1 MSFHNADF
9 MRYVNGRIT
18 TLRSERYS
26 FWMHW
31 GDLAQYYLP
40 RRYRWFIS
48 PNQLN
53 RGSPINQHIIDS
65 TGYLVAR
72 NLAAGLMSGKTSPT
86 RPWFNFTIGHID
98 DTGTTPESLWL
109 NECKRIMRMV
119 FHESNFYNAMA
130 TWYLDLVI
138 FGTASNIMY
147 EDFDTVINCYTPC
160 AGEYY
165 VALDGA
171 FRPTTL
177 YREFTMTNGATADR
191 WGKENCSEAINAAL
205 AIPDGS
211 GLYRE
216 TIICHAIEPNNDGK
230 NFVSGQFAFRECYWE
245 KGSSQAPQSAPPS
258 PAKFLEIRGYFEQ
271 PQATCRW
278 DVTGNDPYGR
288 SVGMDGLGDQ
298 KQLQVETRRK
308 AQAIDKM
315 VNPPLMLDAS
325 MKNTPASLLPGALNY
340 INGMMQGT
348 KPGISSIYESRFPV
362 GEITEDLNEVRER
375 LKYTFY
381 NHLFQP
387 LSQYETKSNI
397 TTSEIDQRKAEALI
411 MLGPVFE
418 RIDNEGL
425 KPIVERAFSICMRA
439 GIFPD
444 PPPSI
449 AGRPITI
456 NFVSMLASTQE
467 AIAAAGIERTLGFA
481 GNLAGVDPQVMDLFD
496 IDFAMNNYSKL
507 QQNDPRLMRPMADVI
522 KMRQQREAQQRQ
534 VQQAQIAE
542 QLSAGA
548 KNLASADM
556 GGGANALQALTGG
569 APQ

>member
-1 MSFHNADF
+1 VSNTAYL
-9 MRYVNGRIT
+9 RYVNGRIT
-18 TLRSERYS
+18 TLRTTRYS
-26 FWMHW
+26 WWTHW
-31 GDLAQYYLP
+31 GELANFYLP
-40 RRYRWFIS
+40 RRYRWFIG

-86 RPWFNFTIGHID
+86 RPWFNFSIGYLD

-109 NECKRIMRMV
+109 SECKRIMRMV

-138 FGTASNIMY
+138 FGTATNLLY

-160 AGEYY
+160 AGEYF
-165 VALDGA
+165 VDVDGA
-171 FRPTTL
+171 YRPTTL
-177 YREFTMTNGATADR
+177 YREFVMTIGAIVDR
-191 WGKENCSEAINAAL
+191 WGIDNVSDSTKSAFEIA
-205 AIPDGS
+205 DGS

-216 TIICHAIEPNNDGK
+216 VIICHAIEPNSDGRG
-230 NFVSGQFAFRECYWE
+230 FVSDHFAFRECYWE
-245 KGSSQAPQSAPPS
+245 KGGSQAPQSGPPAPT
-258 PAKFLEIRGYFEQ
+258 KFLEVRGFFEQ

-315 VNPPLMLDAS
+315 VNPPLALDAS

-340 INGMMQGT
+340 INGMMQST
-348 KPGISSIYESRFPV
+348 KPGISSIYETRFPV

-397 TTSEIDQRKAEALI
+397 TTTEIDQRKAEALI

-425 KPIVERAFSICMRA
+425 KPIVERAFNICLRA

-456 NFVSMLASTQE
+456 NFVSMLAATQE
-467 AIAAAGIERTLGFA
+467 AVAAAGIERTLGFA
-481 GNLAGVDPQVMDLFD
+481 GNLAGIDPQVMDLFD
-496 IDFAMNNYSKL
+496 LDFTMNNYSKL
-507 QQNDPRLMRPMADVI
+507 QQNDPRMMRPIDAVLA
-522 KMRQQREAQQRQ
+522 MRQERQRQ
-534 VQQAQIAE
+534 QQAAQNAAMAE

-548 KNLASADM
+548 KNLAAADM
-556 GGGANALQALTGG
+556 GGRANALQALTGG
-569 APQ
+569 VPS